1 MKLGFGIR
9 LRGAFALCVLLILAQ
24 GFAAV
29 AQSQT
34 QEVQVESIRKTATTT
49 VANWGT
55 THNCVLSLD
64 GTQAVADKM
73 TTLAP
78 AVSMRRLKYDLPAQ
92 RQKEVITALTTAY
105 LDSLFK
111 QAALPFRCPSSFE
124 LIQSGSL
131 PAAFNDPD
139 SGFLL
144 IDGSEAKADIYI
156 DGNKKGSIKQMFV
169 LSSGKH
175 TWRTMKCEETI
186 QIAPNDT
193 KRVFCSKQ

>member
-9 LRGAFALCVLLILAQ
+9 LRGALALCVQLLLAQ
-24 GFAAV
+24 EFTAI

-34 QEVQVESIRKTATTT
+34 QEAQVESIRKTATTT
-49 VANWGT
+49 AANWGT
-55 THNCVLSLD
+55 THDCILPLD

-78 AVSMRRLKYDLPAQ
+78 AVSTRRVKYDLPTQ
-92 RQKEVITALTTAY
+92 RQKDVVTALTTAY
-105 LDSLFK
+105 LDSLLK
-111 QAALPFRCPSSFE
+111 PSALPFRCPSSFE

-131 PAAFNDPD
+131 PAVFNDPD

-144 IDGSEAKADIYI
+144 IDGSQGKADIYI
-156 DGNKKGSIKQMFV
+156 DGNKKGSIKQTFV
-169 LSSGKH
+169 LSPGKH
-175 TWRTMKCEETI
+175 TWRTMKCEEAI

-193 KRVFCSKQ
+193 KKVFCSKQ